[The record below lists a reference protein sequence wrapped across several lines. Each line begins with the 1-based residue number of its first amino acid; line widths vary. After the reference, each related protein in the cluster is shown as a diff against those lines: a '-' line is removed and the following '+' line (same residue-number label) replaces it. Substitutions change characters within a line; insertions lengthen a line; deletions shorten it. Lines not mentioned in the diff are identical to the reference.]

1 MNSLKKRFYPAV
13 FTKENDRYWVQF
25 PDLPG
30 CFTEGDTLEEAYEM
44 AQDAM
49 GLYMVNENGEFVF
62 PAPSDIKSIVPKE
75 NEYPLLVEFD
85 PVEYLKSVSTKSVK
99 KTLTIPE
106 WLNTIAEKNNINFSQ
121 LLQNA
126 LKEQLQVS

>member
-1 MNSLKKRFYPAV
+1 MKKVFYPAI
-13 FTKENDRYWVQF
+13 FTKEGDGYWVQF

-30 CFTEGDTLEEAYEM
+30 CLTEGDSLVEAYEM
-44 AQDAM
+44 AQEAM
-49 GLYMVNENGEFVF
+49 GLYMEAGDGSFVF
-62 PAPSDIKSIVPKE
+62 PEPSDIKSIVPKE
-75 NEYPLLVEFD
+75 NEYPILVEFD

-106 WLNTIAEKNNINFSQ
+106 WLNTLDEKNNINFSQ

>member
-1 MNSLKKRFYPAV
+1 MKKVFYPAI
-13 FTKENDRYWVQF
+13 FTKENDSYWVSF

-30 CFTEGDTLEEAYEM
+30 CFSEGESLEQAYEM
-44 AQDAM
+44 AQEAM
-49 GLYMVNENGEFVF
+49 GLFMDKGNGEFDF
-62 PAPSDIKSIVPKE
+62 PKASDISSITTKE
-75 NEYPLLVEFD
+75 NECLLLVEFD
-85 PVEYLKSVSTKSVK
+85 MVEYLKSISTKSVK

-126 LKEQLQVS
+126 LKEQLNIS